1 MISARTSAPKSAAR
15 RHCAARGSATT
26 AIIRRKR
33 TLRTFTSVS
42 PSKSGAECGGSR
54 SCCYISADMSKL
66 RTCVFPC
73 AGFGTR
79 FFPATKV
86 IPKEM
91 LPLVDKPILQYG
103 IEEAVDSGLD
113 KLVIVTSKGKDSIL
127 DHFDRTTELERS
139 LHDRGKDELLA
150 EVETVSRMVD
160 LIAVR
165 QKEALG
171 LGHAVLTARDAVG
184 REPFAV
190 ILPDDVILA
199 DEPCLHQMRRVF
211 EDTGRPVVALM
222 EVPRDETSRYGIVA
236 GDNLGDR
243 RFLIHEMV
251 EKPKINP
258 PSNYAI
264 IGRYI
269 LPPEIFPVLAK
280 TERGAAGEIQLTDAL
295 RELVR
300 AGDFY
305 GYVFEGRRYDA
316 GEKIGYLKA
325 TVDYALKHPA
335 LRDEFRSY
343 LESIVQST
351 LS

>member
-1 MISARTSAPKSAAR
+1 
-15 RHCAARGSATT
+15 
-26 AIIRRKR
+26 
-33 TLRTFTSVS
+33 
-42 PSKSGAECGGSR
+42 
-54 SCCYISADMSKL
+54 MSSL

-103 IEEAVDSGLD
+103 VEEASASGMD
-113 KLVIVTSKGKDSIL
+113 KLIIVTSKGKESIF
-127 DHFDRTTELERS
+127 DHFDRTAELERS
-139 LHDRGKDELLA
+139 LQERGKSDLLA
-150 EVETVSRMVD
+150 EVDAVSRMVD

-184 REPFAV
+184 DAPFAV
-190 ILPDDVILA
+190 VLPDDVILA
-199 DEPCLHQMRRVF
+199 DEPCLLQMRRVF
-211 EDTGRPVVALM
+211 EETGRPVVALM
-222 EVPRDETSRYGIVA
+222 EVSQAETSRYGIV
-236 GDNLGDR
+236 GGEHVGNR
-243 RFLIHEMV
+243 RFRITEMV

-258 PSNYAI
+258 PSKFAI

-269 LPPEIFPVLAK
+269 LPPDIFSLLEK
-280 TERGAAGEIQLTDAL
+280 TERGSGGEIQLTDAM

-325 TVDYALKHPA
+325 TVDYALRHPQLGA
-335 LRDEFRSY
+335 EFRRY
-343 LESIVQST
+343 LDDTKAQ
-351 LS
+351 

>member
-1 MISARTSAPKSAAR
+1 M
-15 RHCAARGSATT
+15 AT
-26 AIIRRKR
+26 
-33 TLRTFTSVS
+33 
-42 PSKSGAECGGSR
+42 
-54 SCCYISADMSKL
+54 L

-103 IEEAVDSGLD
+103 IEEARDSGLD
-113 KLVIVTSKGKDSIL
+113 KLVIVTSKGKETIL
-127 DHFDRTTELERS
+127 DHFDRTAELERS
-139 LHDRGKDELLA
+139 LRERGKDELLA
-150 EVETVSRMVD
+150 EVDAVSRMVE
-160 LIAVR
+160 LISVR

-184 REPFAV
+184 HEPFAV

-199 DEPCLHQMRRVF
+199 DLPCLQQMRRVF

-222 EVPRDETSRYGIVA
+222 EVTPEETSRYGIVA
-236 GDNLGDR
+236 GELVSER
-243 RFLIHEMV
+243 RFLVKDMV
-251 EKPKINP
+251 EKPQSDA
-258 PSNYAI
+258 PSKYAI

-269 LPPEIFPVLAK
+269 LPPEVFPLLQN
-280 TERGAAGEIQLTDAL
+280 TTRGAGGEIQLTDAL

-305 GYVFEGRRYDA
+305 GYVFEGTRYDA
-316 GEKIGYLKA
+316 GEKLGYLKA
-325 TVDYALKHPA
+325 TVDYALRHPK
-335 LRDEFRSY
+335 LGREFREY
-343 LESIVQST
+343 LKTSVS
-351 LS
+351 